1 MKLKRVEMF
10 GFKSFVDRTVL
21 NFDDGITAIL
31 GPNGCGKSNIVDA
44 IRWVLGEQSAK
55 QLRGEKMDDIIFKG
69 TAKRK
74 SVGLCEVV
82 LVFSNEN
89 RGLKIDFD
97 EVAVKRRVT
106 RDGAGQYFLNNS
118 PVRLKDLR
126 ELFFDSGVNNTAYSV
141 IEQEKISRVL
151 QDNSQEVRL
160 LIEEGAGIIKY
171 KAKRKEAQRKL
182 DQTEQDLLRLRDI
195 IEEIGREVRSLQRQV
210 GKARRY
216 RKLYQQNRVLDL
228 MLARRSVVEMEQR
241 TKELSDKKQE
251 MTVLL
256 EADSGEL
263 SGLRAKI
270 ESTRPAVEE
279 REAERQGLEES
290 LRAFETELQN
300 SEQRVLLLEHRVE
313 DHRKRL
319 EDNTTELSSVRSR
332 REKMQSELLDL
343 KSRKTDVAASVD
355 ILKRDVATMQEDLD
369 LMESRF
375 SKDRQS
381 LERASQM
388 NIEFIEQ
395 DSHGKSELRE
405 IEVRIEN
412 RREQLRSLDREQ
424 LELSEKQE
432 QETSDFGGLETRQE
446 ELSGNRNVLL
456 QELSGIEKQRE
467 EQRELIDTLNR
478 EDASLEANLESLKNK
493 RELLKKIK
501 DSFHGFGGAAK
512 AVLQKNRDNQNVIG
526 SLADNISV
534 DSEWNSAVE
543 TVLSGLLDSVVVDS
557 SETAIQLV
565 AELRKSNSGV
575 ANFLLSGSLK
585 SAPDGDAPAGGKSAL
600 EVVSGPGLDSS
611 HLNWLLSR
619 TWLYAD
625 DNNAVMAAASHSTN
639 EHCFYVSRSGL
650 LVSSDGIIRGGQG
663 QSEEVS
669 MLGRGDKLE
678 EIDNNVVQ
686 LTEKLSQNLAS
697 LETARDLS
705 KELSLKVESGKNQLS
720 ELDVEISTAHG
731 NLAGARSRKEAG
743 DLRLLAIV
751 NEQNEAKS
759 SVENYE
765 QQKEKL
771 IESLNTAGRQRN
783 DSGILLD
790 DLKTKVQSGERS
802 RDALRSNIS
811 ELKLD
816 YSNKQGELRELDTAL
831 EHRRE
836 TVASLDSSEERL
848 IQENDQ
854 DSNEIKL
861 MEVEREEKRKIV
873 SDGVDERER
882 RRLLVRTAT
891 DSISTIHNE
900 TAAWHDRVKEIE
912 DKKIGCRE
920 GVHEAE
926 TELATIEVR
935 AANIVERIEDQ
946 YKGTFRELVRSID
959 PEAIPKELEMDEGVF
974 QVSQATSILEDGR
987 RKIGSL
993 GAVNHLAVEE
1003 YEQKSERFNFLEEQ
1017 LADVEKARNDLTSTI
1032 GQINRT
1038 ASDMFQTTFEEV
1050 RKNYIAVFQTLFN
1063 GGRADLVQLRTDDP
1077 LESQIK
1083 VVAQPK
1089 GKRVDQIRL
1098 LSGGERCMTALSLLF
1113 AVYLVKPSPFCLLDE
1128 ADAPLDDE
1136 NVTRFIK
1143 MLEEFSQGTQFLVVT
1158 HNKLTMEAANHL
1170 YGITMMEKGVS
1181 SLVSVNFKD
1190 VADAA
1195 DDDLALGKAI
1205 AARRNEIDL
1214 VENKISEDEADALIA
1229 KEEKSRITMEAGE

>member
-1 MKLKRVEMF
+1 MF

-21 NFDDGITAIL
+21 EFDEGITAIL

-55 QLRGEKMDDIIFKG
+55 QLRGQKMDDIIFKG

-74 SVGLCEVV
+74 PVGFCEVV
-82 LVFSNEN
+82 LVFSNED
-89 RGLKIDFD
+89 RGLKIDYD
-97 EVAVKRRVT
+97 EVAVKRRVA

-171 KAKRKEAQRKL
+171 KSKRKEAQRKL
-182 DQTEQDLLRLRDI
+182 DQTDQDLLRLRDI
-195 IEEIGREVRSLQRQV
+195 IDEIGREVRSLQRQV
-210 GKARRY
+210 GKAKRY
-216 RKLYQQNRVLDL
+216 RNLYQQNRVLDL
-228 MLARRSVVEMEQR
+228 MLARKSVIEMEKR
-241 TKELSDKKQE
+241 TKELTDNKQE

-279 REAERQGLEES
+279 REAERHGLEES
-290 LRAFETELQN
+290 LRAFESELQN
-300 SEQRVLLLEHRVE
+300 SEQRVLLLEHRID

-319 EDNTTELSSVRSR
+319 EDNTSELFSVKSR
-332 REKMQSELLDL
+332 REKMQEELQDFKTR
-343 KSRKTDVAASVD
+343 KSDVTTSVES
-355 ILKRDVATMQEDLD
+355 LKRDVASMQENLD

-375 SKDRQS
+375 STDRQS

-395 DSHGKSELRE
+395 DSHSKSELRE
-405 IEVRIEN
+405 IDVRIEN
-412 RREQLRSLDREQ
+412 RREQLRNLDN
-424 LELSEKQE
+424 E
-432 QETSDFGGLETRQE
+432 QELLHEQQNQDRVAFGGLEIKQRGLSDKRNELLSELSRQE
-446 ELSGNRNVLL
+446 N
-456 QELSGIEKQRE
+456 QRE
-467 EQRELIDTLNR
+467 EQRDLIDTLNR
-478 EDASLEANLESLKNK
+478 EDASLEANLESHKNK

-501 DSFHGFGGAAK
+501 DSYHGFGGAAK
-512 AVLQKNRDNQNVIG
+512 AVLQNNIGNQSVLG
-526 SLADNISV
+526 GLADNIKV
-534 DSEWNSAVE
+534 DSNWSAAIE

-557 SETAIQLV
+557 SETAIKLV
-565 AELRKSNSGV
+565 AELKEINSGV
-575 ANFLLSGSLK
+575 ANFLLSSSIE
-585 SAPDGDAPAGGKSAL
+585 SARIENAPVGGKSAL
-600 EVVSGPGLDSS
+600 EVVDGPGLESG
-611 HLNWLLSR
+611 HLKWLLSR

-625 DNNAVMAAASHSTN
+625 DNNAIMAASSHNSN
-639 EHCFYVSRSGL
+639 EHFFFVSHSGL

-669 MLGRGDKLE
+669 MLGRGDKLD
-678 EIDNNVVQ
+678 EIDSNVEQ
-686 LTEKLSQNLAS
+686 LTERLTQNLLK
-697 LETARDLS
+697 LETARKLS
-705 KELSLKVESGKNQLS
+705 SELSLNVDSNKNNLS
-720 ELDVEISTAHG
+720 ELDAEISMAHG
-731 NLAGARSRKEAG
+731 ELSGAKSKSEAV
-743 DLRLLAIV
+743 DLRLISIV
-751 NEQNEAKS
+751 DEQKEAQGS
-759 SVENYE
+759 LINYE
-765 QQKEKL
+765 QNKEKL
-771 IESLNTAGRQRN
+771 IQSLDTAGRQRN
-783 DSGILLD
+783 DSGMLLD
-790 DLKTKVQSGERS
+790 DLKSKVKAGEQQ
-802 RDALRSNIS
+802 RDELRSS
-811 ELKLD
+811 TAELKLK
-816 YSNKQGELRELDTAL
+816 YSSLQSELRELDTAL

-836 TVASLDSSEERL
+836 SIASLDSAEERL
-848 IQENDQ
+848 VQENKQ
-854 DSNEIKL
+854 DCNEIEL
-861 MEVEREEKRKIV
+861 MGVEREEKIKIV

-882 RRLLVRTAT
+882 RRLLVSTAT
-891 DSISTIHNE
+891 DSISTIHDQ
-900 TAAWHDRVKEIE
+900 TAGWHDRVKVIE

-920 GVHEAE
+920 GVHKAE

-959 PEAIPKELEMDEGVF
+959 PEAVPEELEMDDGVF
-974 QVSQATSILEDGR
+974 QVSQATAILEDGR

-1003 YEQKSERFNFLEEQ
+1003 YEQKKERISFLEEQ
-1017 LADVEKARNDLTSTI
+1017 LADVEKAKNDLSSTI
-1032 GQINRT
+1032 NQINRT

-1083 VVAQPK
+1083 VIAQPK

-1136 NVTRFIK
+1136 NVTRFVK
-1143 MLEEFSQGTQFLVVT
+1143 MLEEFSKGTQFLVVT

-1181 SLVSVNFKD
+1181 SLVSVNFQD
-1190 VADAA
+1190 VADSA
-1195 DDDLALGKAI
+1195 DDDMALGKAI
-1205 AARRNEIDL
+1205 AARRYDIDSKENEITP
-1214 VENKISEDEADALIA
+1214 DEADKLIA
-1229 KEEKSRITMEAGE
+1229 VEEKSRITMEAGE